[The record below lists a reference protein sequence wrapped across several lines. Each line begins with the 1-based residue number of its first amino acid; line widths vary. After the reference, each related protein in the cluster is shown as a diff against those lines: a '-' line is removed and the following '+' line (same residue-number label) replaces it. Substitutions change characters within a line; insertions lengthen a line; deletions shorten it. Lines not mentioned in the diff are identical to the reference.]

1 MWEKLRLRRCD
12 TERGSESGS
21 LRSSEERECAIGSVW
36 VSDEK
41 CLFMKSDGEKRVLVW
56 KWVEECWEKRGGGG

>member
-1 MWEKLRLRRCD
+1 MWEKLRWRRCE

-36 VSDEK
+36 GSEEK
-41 CLFMKSDGEKRVLVW
+41 CLVMKSEGEKRVVEW
-56 KWVEECWEKRGGGG
+56 KWEEG